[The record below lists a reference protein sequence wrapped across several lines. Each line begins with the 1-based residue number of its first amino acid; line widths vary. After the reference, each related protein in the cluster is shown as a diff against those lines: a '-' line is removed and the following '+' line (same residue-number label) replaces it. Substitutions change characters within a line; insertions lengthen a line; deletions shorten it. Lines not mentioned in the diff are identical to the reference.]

1 VRPRESILADVAAP
15 KALKVLMIAPQF
27 RPIFGGYERAAERLS
42 SALAA
47 RGHAV
52 TVVTEQRSRSWAA
65 VEQIAGFQIR
75 RLPCVYRPGWHQLT
89 SMASFGAYLL
99 TRGLSFDLW
108 HVHQYGVHAVLASVL
123 GKVTGRPVVLKSTSS
138 RGQGIRT
145 ASGTSRLSRMFAA
158 MLRRVDA
165 VIALTSETRQEA
177 LDFGVPYARVHVIGN
192 GVDTQVFRPR
202 SANERRQIRLSLGID
217 AGGIVLC
224 VARHSGE
231 KNLEGLLD
239 AWKRVHE
246 QLPGDWK
253 LVLIGDGILGSSLE
267 QRVGSEGLQSSVV
280 MLTAQPADRW
290 MAAADV
296 YALASNWEGLSNTM
310 LEAMASGVP
319 VVSTRVS
326 GVAETLGET
335 GAGLVCDVG
344 RMDLFAE
351 NLKRLV
357 LEQSLRSAMGAAG
370 RRVIELRYA
379 IASIAE
385 QYETLYRSLMR
396 ISA

>member
-1 VRPRESILADVAAP
+1 
-15 KALKVLMIAPQF
+15 M
-27 RPIFGGYERAAERLS
+27 
-42 SALAA
+42 
-47 RGHAV
+47 
-52 TVVTEQRSRSWAA
+52 
-65 VEQIAGFQIR
+65 
-75 RLPCVYRPGWHQLT
+75 
-89 SMASFGAYLL
+89 
-99 TRGLSFDLW
+99 
-108 HVHQYGVHAVLASVL
+108 HAVLASVL

-145 ASGTSRLSRMFAA
+145 ATRTSRLSRWLAA

-165 VIALTSETRQEA
+165 VVTPTSETRQEA
-177 LDFGVPYARVHVIGN
+177 LDFGVPSERVHMIGN

-217 AGGIVLC
+217 AGGVVLC

-253 LVLIGDGILGSSLE
+253 LVLIGDGILGSLLE
-267 QRVGSEGLQSSVV
+267 QRVGSEGLRSSVV
-280 MLTAQPADRW
+280 MLAAQPADRW

-296 YALASNWEGLSNTM
+296 YALASNWEGLSNTT

-326 GVAETLGET
+326 GAAETLGET

-370 RRVIELRYA
+370 RRVIESRYV

-385 QYETLYRSLMR
+385 RHEALYRTLIR
-396 ISA
+396 IPSY